1 MKTLRSKVEVRNYAQ
16 KKVKE
21 LSEKVKEK
29 RTFEI
34 IELLK
39 KNKAFL
45 NAQKVG
51 LYYPLKDEVN
61 ILKIMEI
68 FKDKKYYFPK
78 IKNENMDFRKVNDS
92 TSLVI
97 GKFNIKEP
105 TSSMEI
111 EEEIDVY
118 LIPCLATS
126 GNYRIGHGKGY
137 YDRYFKRLKGY
148 KIGIVFSELKDL
160 NVKIDEYDIPMDI
173 IL

>member
-1 MKTLRSKVEVRNYAQ
+1 MCAIMKTLRSKVEVRNYAQ

-21 LSEKVKEK
+21 LSEKAKEK

-68 FKDKKYYFPK
+68 FEKLNNEGISIVIVTHDINIATRCKK
-78 IKNENMDFRKVNDS
+78 IIRMENGRVVN
-92 TSLVI
+92 
-97 GKFNIKEP
+97 
-105 TSSMEI
+105 
-111 EEEIDVY
+111 
-118 LIPCLATS
+118 
-126 GNYRIGHGKGY
+126 
-137 YDRYFKRLKGY
+137 
-148 KIGIVFSELKDL
+148 
-160 NVKIDEYDIPMDI
+160 
-173 IL
+173 